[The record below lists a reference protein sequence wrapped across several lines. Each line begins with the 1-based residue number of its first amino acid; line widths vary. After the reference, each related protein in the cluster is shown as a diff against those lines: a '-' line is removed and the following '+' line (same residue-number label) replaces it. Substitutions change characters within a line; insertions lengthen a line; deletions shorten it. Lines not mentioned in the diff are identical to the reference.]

1 MPQIECTG
9 VSLAYERGVV
19 LRDLNFSVER
29 GDYLCVV
36 GENGSGK
43 STLAK
48 ALLGLKAPLA
58 GRIVFDESLRRRGIG
73 YLPQQSADR
82 SDFPA
87 SVWEVT
93 LSGRAARL
101 GLRPFYNRA
110 DKEAA
115 MQSLRRLG
123 IEELQKQP
131 CASLSGGQ
139 RQRVLLARALCAGD
153 GLLLLDEPVAG
164 LDPTAAAEMY
174 AVIREL
180 HQSGTT
186 VIMISHDLAGA
197 LRDAT
202 TVLHLHHEPLF
213 FGPKT
218 EYLKSGLCRG
228 LSGEGAAYD

>member
-1 MPQIECTG
+1 M
-9 VSLAYERGVV
+9 
-19 LRDLNFSVER
+19 LRDLTFSVER

-73 YLPQQSADR
+73 YLPQQLGRTARIS
-82 SDFPA
+82 PA

-123 IEELQKQP
+123 IEELQKQRLRFAFWRTEAACSAQP
-131 CASLSGGQ
+131 
-139 RQRVLLARALCAGD
+139 RALCAGD

-202 TVLHLHHEPLF
+202 TVLHLHHVPLF
-213 FGPKT
+213 FGQDRIFEKR
-218 EYLKSGLCRG
+218 SVQGIIRG
-228 LSGEGAAYD
+228 GCGI

>member
-9 VSLAYERGVV
+9 VTLAYERGVV
-19 LRDLNFSVER
+19 LRDLSFTVER
-29 GDYLCVV
+29 GDYLCIV
-36 GENGSGK
+36 GK

-48 ALLGLKAPLA
+48 ALLGLKAPLS
-58 GRIVFDESLRRRGIG
+58 GRIVFDETLRRRGIG

-93 LSGRAARL
+93 LSGRAAKL
-101 GLRPFYNRA
+101 GLRPFYTSA

-115 MQSLRRLG
+115 LQSLRRLG
-123 IEELQKQP
+123 IEGLKKQP
-131 CASLSGGQ
+131 CSALSGGQ

-164 LDPTAAAEMY
+164 LDPAAASEMY
-174 AVIREL
+174 GVIREL
-180 HQSGTT
+180 HEAGTT

-202 TVLHLHHEPLF
+202 TVLHLHKEPLF
-213 FGPKT
+213 FGSKAD
-218 EYLKSGLCRG
+218 YIKSGLCRG
-228 LSGEGAAYD
+228 LSEGAAAYD